1 MRLQRLQQVAVALLD
16 QPLVA
21 PAERAGDFSASST
34 PVVDPLSKVPF
45 PNNRIPPN
53 RIDPVGLG
61 LVNLYPMPNNA
72 DPARNYV
79 NAPLRVCEERDVKG
93 LYLRARHGEIK
104 DVTGIHHSYEPPLM
118 PDVECR
124 TADETID
131 ESASKVLACIRQLI

>member
-1 MRLQRLQQVAVALLD
+1 MFSWEWQRQRNGATSTALV
-16 QPLVA
+16 PT

-72 DPARNYV
+72 DPSRNYV
-79 NAPLRVCEERDVKG
+79 NAPLRKFDFTVPSFRDRPYAHLEEH
-93 LYLRARHGEIK
+93 L
-104 DVTGIHHSYEPPLM
+104 
-118 PDVECR
+118 
-124 TADETID
+124 
-131 ESASKVLACIRQLI
+131 VLADYPQ